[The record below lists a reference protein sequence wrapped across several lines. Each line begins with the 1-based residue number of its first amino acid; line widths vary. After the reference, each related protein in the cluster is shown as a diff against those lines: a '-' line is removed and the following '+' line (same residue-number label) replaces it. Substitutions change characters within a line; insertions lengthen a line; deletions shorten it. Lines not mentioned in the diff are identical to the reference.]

1 MIWGEFFNV
10 LENRYEF
17 RVDQLWVTA
26 SAVTQHNTMPD
37 AIEIGQGGS
46 LFYPTQNSSKSTSI
60 VWNSALFLE
69 QTLIVLTA
77 NLDAALQR
85 PNSIYACGEYTR
97 FGSAQTIQGHLETR
111 RTGIDRQYVHFTHRQ
126 LSKTF

>member
-46 LFYPTQNSSKSTSI
+46 LFYPTQNSLKSTSI
-60 VWNSALFLE
+60 VWNSVLFLE

-77 NLDAALQR
+77 NLDAALER
-85 PNSIYACGEYTR
+85 PNSIYACGEYAC
-97 FGSAQTIQGHLETR
+97 FGFAQTKQGHLETR